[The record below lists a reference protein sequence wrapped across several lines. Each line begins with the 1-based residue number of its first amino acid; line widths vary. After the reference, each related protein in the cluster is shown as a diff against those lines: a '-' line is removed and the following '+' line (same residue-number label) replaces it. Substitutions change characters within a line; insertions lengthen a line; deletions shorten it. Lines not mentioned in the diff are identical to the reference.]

1 MNRRGRAAVFGLLAL
16 AAAGVAAA
24 IADSYGSR
32 VARSFGPLRPV
43 VVARGPLPA
52 GKPIGPS
59 ALESILEVRRV
70 PTRFIPP
77 GALSQP
83 EGALGLAPRANVPA
97 GAYVTASILR
107 SPRQRRRAPGPGLAP
122 GRRPVAIS
130 VSGAAGLAG
139 TMPRGGGSRVDV
151 VVTTEPTGAGTGR
164 TYIAAARVP
173 LLGLESAGQGLGP
186 TATATATLGLTR
198 RQALELI
205 SAQSFAR
212 QVTLLASAPP

>member
-1 MNRRGRAAVFGLLAL
+1 MSRRGRAAVFGLLAL

-24 IADSYGSR
+24 VADSYGSS

-43 VVARGPLPA
+43 VIARAPLPA
-52 GKPIGPS
+52 GKPIGPG
-59 ALESILEVRRV
+59 ALGSILEVRRV

-77 GALSQP
+77 GALSHP
-83 EGALGLAPRANVPA
+83 EGTLGLAPRANVPA
-97 GAYVTASILR
+97 GAYVTASVLR
-107 SPRQRRRAPGPGLAP
+107 PPQRRRAPGSDLEA

-130 VSGAAGLAG
+130 VSGAAG
-139 TMPRGGGSRVDV
+139 MPGAMAASGRSRVDV
-151 VVTTEPTGAGTGR
+151 VVTTEPAGAGTGR

-173 LLGLESAGQGLGP
+173 LLGLEGAGQGVGP

-205 SAQSFAR
+205 SAQTFAR
-212 QVTLLASAPP
+212 QVTLLASPPR